1 MNKNDLLVK
10 IVSASP
16 IKNTTGDFR
25 FSEIR
30 NNFILNKG
38 KFKSYIRLVF
48 NNKKYKTSNPN
59 RIIINAPRN
68 INDKDFEDI
77 YTFFN
82 SKRIDITYNE
92 LVCDLFINNNK
103 IIHISDYLK
112 QNKCDSNIIF
122 KYKKLIQKNKSKYIN
137 GIIIITKEENDIEGF
152 LNEDNWKKW
161 KPNKVKTRNTT
172 YTDTTND
179 NGFLGGYVIYK
190 RNFNQNIQKSTRF
203 ILRPFKEEKTGKVV
217 FVISGVFLQLQNY

>member
-77 YTFFN
+77 YKFFK

-161 KPNKVKTRNTT
+161 KPNKVKTRNTI
-172 YTDTTND
+172 YIDTTND

-217 FVISGVFLQLQNY
+217 IVIYGIFLQ